1 MGAWGFRALESDNGL
16 DVVKCICN
24 YISTKYPNTEQISL
38 TLAELLISFKEEG
51 LLGQTS
57 NEIDFLYDNSAM
69 ALTELYLT
77 FRTTGRLPY
86 ENEEDKTKD
95 LKNRV
100 GEFIGD
106 KKSFHFLL
114 QHLTD
119 IKNEIPDKDSER
131 EIIELWR
138 ESNQSSQW
146 TENLDKLIE
155 GLKAEMEN

>member
-16 DVVKCICN
+16 DAVECICN
-24 YISTKYPNTEQISL
+24 YISTKYPDNEQVSL

-51 LLGQTS
+51 LLSQTS

-69 ALTELYLT
+69 SLTELYLT
-77 FRTTGRLPY
+77 FRITGRLPY

-100 GEFIGD
+100 AEFIGD

-131 EIIELWR
+131 EIVELWR
-138 ESNQSSQW
+138 ESNQYSKW

-155 GLKAEMEN
+155 GLKAEMGN